1 MPIALHDHL
10 GFGKQSVFWKRLPS
24 TAAGLSWCRLSQP
37 GQMVARRASLLTLWA
52 SCLDLRAAC
61 LDLHDHRVIYR
72 HNVELHASALDLR
85 RPRDHPTPRWL
96 QHVLLMPSSMSLP
109 TGWLSKIGR
118 REPRQAERVAAWLG
132 HWVLDA
138 SENEKA
144 EQILRAEG
152 VPFLARKLALR
163 FKSER
168 RFAQHEVDGTIVG
181 ELKTVSGKWMEMSL
195 THATAS
201 KGGGF
206 AAQSRSQWEGD
217 GVLCT
222 ISTVTGPMG
231 GVKTTTTRHYLDGDR
246 LVSET
251 TSPGGTYKAFSRKRP
266 RPEELAT

>member
-1 MPIALHDHL
+1 ML
-10 GFGKQSVFWKRLPS
+10 
-24 TAAGLSWCRLSQP
+24 
-37 GQMVARRASLLTLWA
+37 ARRSLLTLWA
-52 SCLDLRAAC
+52 SCLDLRASC

-72 HNVELHASALDLR
+72 HNVELHASLDLR
-85 RPRDHPTPRWL
+85 RRRDHPTPRWL
-96 QHVLLMPSSMSLP
+96 QQVLLMPSSMSLP

-118 REPRQAERVAAWLG
+118 REPRQVERVAAWLG
-132 HWVLDA
+132 HWELDA

-168 RFAQHEVDGTIVG
+168 RFAQHEADGTLVG
-181 ELKTVSGKWMEMSL
+181 ELKTVSGKWTEMSL
-195 THATAS
+195 THAITT

-206 AAQSRSQWEGD
+206 AAHSRSQWEGD

-222 ISTVTGPMG
+222 VSTVTGPMG
-231 GVKTTTTRHYLDGDR
+231 GIKTTTTRHYLDGDR

-251 TSPGGTYKAFSRKRP
+251 TSPGGTYKAFFRKRP
-266 RPEELAT
+266 RPDALAT